1 MVRETSHSAKRGE
14 MPEIAV
20 KKLYSCVAL
29 LGLALAGCASAPA
42 TRPTPPSTPVQ
53 TSRPVPTPPPVA
65 TQPDY
70 ANWLDAPQTPGDWS
84 YRDGSGLSFA
94 TFGQSGTAAVFG
106 IECQKASRTI
116 RLVRGTSLAGPVP
129 LRFRTETA
137 ERLVTA
143 NSQPDGR
150 PMLFATVQ
158 ARDPLL
164 DAIAL
169 SRGRFAVET
178 AGLDTLYLPAWPEI
192 SRVIED
198 CR

>member
-1 MVRETSHSAKRGE
+1 M
-14 MPEIAV
+14 
-20 KKLYSCVAL
+20 KKLRVLAL
-29 LGLALAGCASAPA
+29 LPCFAIACCAPVPKPQPTTAPA
-42 TRPTPPSTPVQ
+42 PTT
-53 TSRPVPTPPPVA
+53 VA
-65 TQPDY
+65 TPAPAPVVAQPDY
-70 ANWLDAPQTPGDWS
+70 TNWLDAPQTPGDWS
-84 YRDGSGLSFA
+84 YRDGSGLSYA
-94 TFGQSGTAAVFG
+94 TFGQPGAAAIFG
-106 IECQKASRTI
+106 IECQKTSRTI

-129 LRFRTETA
+129 MRFRTETT

-143 NSQPDGR
+143 NSLPDGR
-150 PMLFATVQ
+150 PMLFATIQ

-178 AGLDTLYLPAWPEI
+178 GGLETLYLPAWPEI